1 MADQNINIHLV
12 ALDEATSNLNK
23 VQTSLQ
29 KMSENTRQFGLQLRQ
44 AGREMSFMGTSMM
57 MAGATITAPLAAAY
71 AQAGKYSA
79 AVSSQ
84 IWQMQNVM
92 NNLSVSIG
100 TALLPVMKQ
109 LTDQVARAVDW
120 WNSLDAAT
128 RDRLV
133 QDVFKLGETLVGLG
147 AAFMIVGRS
156 LTFLANLDL
165 LVAKLL
171 VINPAVL
178 IGAAAFLGLAFA
190 MWKCKEA
197 ADAILNTLQALTKY
211 SFIGMAISGMFG
223 KSPDQMFGAQGSWAK
238 GFDDFKKQITDVM
251 DAINGVGAS
260 SGTGS
265 TGSPGNF
272 FTGFQLGLE
281 QSKQALA
288 DWSATG
294 LKAAKDL
301 FSGMQSD
308 FQGLFYDAFTGQLKS
323 AQDYFKA
330 WGEQILKIFSD
341 VLAQMVTKWMQA
353 QMVQGFGNL
362 FGSLFGFGNGH
373 IGSVS
378 GYESI
383 GKSDAFVNVGAGTV
397 SSPFLHSGGMIR
409 AHSGLAVDEVPIIA
423 QTGEGILSRRGMSN
437 LARLNNGGGMG
448 GGSISPV
455 IVIKAWDFS
464 DVAAHASDI
473 EAVMINALQKNG
485 AYRMAQK
492 KYS

>member
-1 MADQNINIHLV
+1 MSDQNIFIHLV
-12 ALDEATSNLNK
+12 ALDEATANLNK
-23 VQTSLQ
+23 VQSSLQ

-57 MAGATITAPLAAAY
+57 MAGAAITAPLIAAY
-71 AQAGKYSA
+71 TQAGKYSA

-128 RDRLV
+128 RDRLI
-133 QDVFKLGETLVGLG
+133 QDVFKLGETLAGLG
-147 AAFMIVGRS
+147 LAFMIVGRS

-197 ADAILNTLQALTKY
+197 ADAILNSLQALIKY
-211 SFIGMAISGMFG
+211 SPISMITSLMFG
-223 KSPDQMFGAQGSWAK
+223 KTPDQMFGAQGSWAK
-238 GFDDFKKQITDVM
+238 GFDDFKNQIKDVM
-251 DAINGVGAS
+251 NAINGVGGYAQ
-260 SGTGS
+260 TGS

-272 FTGFQLGLE
+272 FSGFQLGLE

-301 FSGMQSD
+301 FTGMQTD
-308 FQGLFYDAFTGQLKS
+308 FQTLFYDAFTGQLKT
-323 AQDYFKA
+323 AQDYFVA
-330 WGEQILKIFSD
+330 WGQQILKIFSD
-341 VLAQMVTKWMQA
+341 VLAQMVTEWMQT
-353 QMVQGFGNL
+353 QLVKG
-362 FGSLFGFGNGH
+362 FGSLFGWFGGGGN
-373 IGSVS
+373 SVPQS
-378 GYESI
+378 QLADDLAAPQMYHFG
-383 GKSDAFVNVGAGTV
+383 GA
-397 SSPFLHSGGMIR
+397 IR

-423 QTGEGILSRRGMSN
+423 QTGEGILSRKGMSN
-437 LARLNNGGGMG
+437 LARLNSGGGMG
-448 GGSISPV
+448 GGNTYNPV
-455 IVIKAWDFS
+455 IVIRAWDYS
-464 DVAAHASDI
+464 DVAAHERDI
-473 EAVMINALQKNG
+473 EASMINMLQKNG
-485 AYRMAQK
+485 ALRMALK